1 MLHSTLNFNTDS
13 GGDKMHSISLETLYS
28 LYVSDHVNQDTQKT

>member
-13 GGDKMHSISLETLYS
+13 GGDKMHSTTLETLYS